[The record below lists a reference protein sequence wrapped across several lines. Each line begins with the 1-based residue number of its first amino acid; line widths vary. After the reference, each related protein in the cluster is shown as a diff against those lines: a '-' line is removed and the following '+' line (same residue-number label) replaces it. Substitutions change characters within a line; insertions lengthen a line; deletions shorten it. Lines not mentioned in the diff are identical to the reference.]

1 MLSFSDYAVVE
12 VTGDS
17 DDSESEEAEQ
27 EDQHQCVMCSKA
39 FQSAEDLRIHIQ
51 THLGATAQLRSC
63 QRCKK

>member
-1 MLSFSDYAVVE
+1 
-12 VTGDS
+12 
-17 DDSESEEAEQ
+17 
-27 EDQHQCVMCSKA
+27 MCHVFKG